1 MVDLNICRPGD
12 ILSSSHGAILKYI
25 ESLGEDDY
33 MDHKV
38 QYLKANNVDGN
49 GKRRGKRICPFMN
62 TIVKHADRISNSWCL
77 AVKNLTALPATV
89 RMCAG

>member
-49 GKRRGKRICPFMN
+49 GKRRDVLGESYGSRDRWGFVYKKNRKESDHN
-62 TIVKHADRISNSWCL
+62 IVEIRK
-77 AVKNLTALPATV
+77 ALIIE
-89 RMCAG
+89 RKK